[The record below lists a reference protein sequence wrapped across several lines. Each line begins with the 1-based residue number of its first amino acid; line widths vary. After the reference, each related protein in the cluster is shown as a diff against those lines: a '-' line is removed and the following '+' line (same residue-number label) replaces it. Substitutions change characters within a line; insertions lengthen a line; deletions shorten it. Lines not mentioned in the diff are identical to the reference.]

1 MVEEADKALEEY
13 LAENEHARNEFI
25 RDRKLRNDPRVIPG
39 IRHFLRRTSL
49 DELPQILNVIRG
61 EMSLVGPRP
70 VTEDEMELY
79 GNDKYH
85 YLRSRPGIT
94 GLWQV
99 SGRSSLSF
107 EDRVRL
113 DSHYSNYWSLLFD
126 LKILIRTVIVV
137 FAAKG
142 AY

>member
-1 MVEEADKALEEY
+1 MHVKSSCRAGNCVTIRALF
-13 LAENEHARNEFI
+13 REF
-25 RDRKLRNDPRVIPG
+25 PC
-39 IRHFLRRTSL
+39 FLRKTSL
-49 DELPQILNVIRG
+49 DELPQIINVIRG
-61 EMSLVGPRP
+61 EMSIVGPRP

-79 GNDKYH
+79 GNDKWH
-85 YLRSRPGIT
+85 YLRTRPGIT

-99 SGRSSLSF
+99 SGRSSLPF

-113 DSHYSNYWSLLFD
+113 DTHYSNCWSLLLD
-126 LKILIRTVIVV
+126 LKILIRTISVV